1 MAQSNQTTDTSAT
14 PVDTTDYSGFNEWLS
29 NWKKKKE
36 NKNTQITKSL
46 LSKLFQDY
54 KKELQSSQSKE
65 QTKEQNA
72 PLSPTEESQY
82 IGELLGSEGQAST
95 YVTSQETGVPQ
106 RKVLATQA
114 NVTAGAE
121 VAASTAR
128 KVEGGSEFAYYSGQ
142 KLVDKNGN
150 IARDPYQG
158 TGDAEMVLR
167 MEAIKGT
174 LKSFLSTLQAHGY
187 YGDGKPS
194 SLAMSGNGFENAD
207 FNAIGTYLDQAN
219 RKGLTYDAYLP
230 IVEASAGTY
239 GGGGGGGSYT
249 SKEDLAVYLR
259 NAGFKYL
266 GRPMTKQEIDSA
278 ARRIQQEQMSRTSAS
293 GGEETTS
300 LTTAAMT
307 AAQSAAPE
315 EYAAYS
321 LGAALD
327 RIYARLGGQ

>member
-1 MAQSNQTTDTSAT
+1 MADGTETTDTSAL
-14 PVDTTDYSGFNEWLS
+14 PVDATDYSGFNQWLAD
-29 NWKKKKE
+29 WKKKKE
-36 NKNTQITKSL
+36 NKGKQITKSL
-46 LSKLFQDY
+46 LASLFQDY
-54 KKELQSSQSKE
+54 KKDLQSKQSKQQGE
-65 QTKEQNA
+65 EQNA
-72 PLSPTEESQY
+72 PLSPTEETQY
-82 IGELLGSEGQAST
+82 IGELIGSEGQTSA
-95 YVTSQETGVPQ
+95 YVTSQQTGIPQ
-106 RKVLATQA
+106 RKVLATQG
-114 NVTAGAE
+114 NITAGAE
-121 VAASTAR
+121 VAASSAR

-150 IARDPYQG
+150 IARDPYSG
-158 TGDAEMVLR
+158 TGDAEMVFR
-167 MEAIKGT
+167 MEALNGT

-278 ARRIQQEQMSRTSAS
+278 ARRIQQEQMSRTSSS

-315 EYAAYS
+315 EFAAYS